1 MPLPLP
7 LPLLLCVVVS
17 GGVGVVIDDRFFIEN
32 SFKLNRFPLLFV
44 GLEIVVVVV
53 VVVVFVGDPG
63 PGRIKFWGL
72 LSISWFKSIKDDL
85 YNDLILF
92 KSCLNWLKINNL
104 SWCSSILWKF
114 LIELLYFWKYF

>member
-1 MPLPLP
+1 MPLP

-63 PGRIKFWGL
+63 PGRIKF
-72 LSISWFKSIKDDL
+72 
-85 YNDLILF
+85 
-92 KSCLNWLKINNL
+92 
-104 SWCSSILWKF
+104 
-114 LIELLYFWKYF
+114 